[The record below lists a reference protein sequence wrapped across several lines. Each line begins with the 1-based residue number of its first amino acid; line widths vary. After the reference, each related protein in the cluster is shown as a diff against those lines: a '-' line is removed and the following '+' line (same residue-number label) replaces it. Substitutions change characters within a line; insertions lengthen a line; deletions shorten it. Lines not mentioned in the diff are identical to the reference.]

1 MQMLKN
7 AKDLFKGMDSFHSI
21 TVGAYQIMGRLGDVP
36 LTTEYFHQ
44 KPQTCKEFDDI
55 FGLAYQSAA
64 IGYCFASPEDHMST
78 PAIPDEETRQRLA
91 DEGEELIKAL
101 VTRMDLPHVA
111 EQMRNLE
118 AYNHVNEE
126 KYPWMPSAFYKNI

>member
-1 MQMLKN
+1 
-7 AKDLFKGMDSFHSI
+7 
-21 TVGAYQIMGRLGDVP
+21 
-36 LTTEYFHQ
+36 
-44 KPQTCKEFDDI
+44 
-55 FGLAYQSAA
+55 
-64 IGYCFASPEDHMST
+64 MST

-126 KYPWMPSAFYKNI
+126 NIHGCPSSIL